1 MIETVTKPSIGA
13 LLDPEA
19 LVVFR
24 IPRYQREYT
33 WRYKDWENIFDDVMY
48 NPLGLL
54 MCDKEV
60 IEV

>member
-48 NPLGLL
+48 NPLG
-54 MCDKEV
+54 CV
-60 IEV
+60 RR